1 MRILLD
7 HNVPAYVR
15 LVVPEAVT
23 AHFLGWHELSNGRL
37 LVAAERDGFEL
48 LVTFDRGF
56 LVDHDLSE
64 RNISVAVLS
73 PVDQSKPA
81 IVGAANALSQKISEI
96 VPGQIL
102 LVSGKTGELESV
114 EKI

>member
-7 HNVPAYVR
+7 HNIPAFVR
-15 LVVPEAVT
+15 SVLPEAVT

-37 LVAAERDGFEL
+37 LDAAERDGFKL
-48 LVTFDRGF
+48 LATFDRGF
-56 LVDHDLSE
+56 LVDHDLSG

-81 IVGAANALSQKISEI
+81 ILATANVLSQMISEI
-96 VPGQIL
+96 VPGHIL
-102 LVSGKTGELESV
+102 LVSGNTGEPGSV
-114 EKI
+114 P